1 MIRSGRQGLSQS
13 PTSSPRPRCI
23 AHCDADRFY
32 FAVEAIER
40 PELAADPRPIVVGH
54 DPRTSPR
61 SIVTTANDAARALGI
76 GSGMSAAVALRI
88 APGAMFVPPRHEL
101 YRSYSERVMAVLHAA
116 SPVVETLSIDE
127 AWLDWSG
134 HGFEEEPALELRAR
148 VLASTGISISIG
160 VASSKL
166 VAKIATES
174 AKPGGVRV
182 VRPGEEASFL
192 APLPVRALFG
202 VGPRTAERLVEV
214 GISTVGDIVRRP
226 RERLVELLGA
236 NHGGS
241 LWERA
246 HGRDDS
252 PLEPARA
259 ARSYSAEHTFPYDTV
274 DRRQLWAELRS
285 QAAEVAAR
293 LQADGLHA
301 GEVAI
306 KLRYASFETLT
317 RQRRL
322 VLPTAS
328 PDEIA
333 QAAAMLMRRN
343 WDRSRSVRLI
353 GVRASRLL
361 PAARPVQL
369 PLPLVA
375 GDAVRQR
382 SSLQPEPTS
391 AGHASSP

>member
-1 MIRSGRQGLSQS
+1 MDRSNP
-13 PTSSPRPRCI
+13 PTPPSAPRCI

-54 DPRTSPR
+54 DPRTAPR

-76 GSGMSAAVALRI
+76 GSGLSAAIALRM
-88 APGAMFVPPRHEL
+88 APTALFVPPRHEL
-101 YRSYSERVMAVLHAA
+101 YRAYSDRLMAILRAA

-134 HGFEEEPALELRAR
+134 HGFDEIAAQALRQR
-148 VLASTGISISIG
+148 VIAETRLSISIG
-160 VASSKL
+160 VATSKL
-166 VAKIATES
+166 VAKMATEA
-174 AKPGGVRV
+174 AKPGGVKV
-182 VRPGEEASFL
+182 VRPGEEAAFL

-202 VGPRTAERLVEV
+202 VGPRTAERLAQAGV
-214 GISTVGDIVRRP
+214 STVGDIAGRP
-226 RERLVELLGA
+226 RERLVELLGSS
-236 NHGGS
+236 HGGG

-252 PLEPARA
+252 PLEPERA

-274 DRRQLWAELRS
+274 DRRQLWSELRS
-285 QAAEVAAR
+285 QASEVAAR
-293 LQADGLHA
+293 LQAEGLHA

-317 RQRRL
+317 RQTRL
-322 VLPTAS
+322 TLPTAS

-333 QAAAMLMRRN
+333 LAAAALMRRH
-343 WDRSRSVRLI
+343 WDRARAVRLI
-353 GVRASRLL
+353 GVRAARLMS
-361 PAARPVQL
+361 AERPVQL
-369 PLPLVA
+369 PLPLTEPDSLGQRTPASA
-375 GDAVRQR
+375 GL
-382 SSLQPEPTS
+382 SSLDRS
-391 AGHASSP
+391 RSPLQSRSP